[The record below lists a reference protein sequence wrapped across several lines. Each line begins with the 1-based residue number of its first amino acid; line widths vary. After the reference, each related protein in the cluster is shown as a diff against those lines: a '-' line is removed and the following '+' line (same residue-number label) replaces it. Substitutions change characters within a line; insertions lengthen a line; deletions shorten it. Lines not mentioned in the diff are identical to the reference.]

1 MKKYFLFAAVAG
13 MLASCSSESL
23 TGSDPKIEPTTQE
36 DLVPIEINVA
46 NGVSSKAIT
55 RGEGTIGGTTDGTNK
70 WFNQE
75 VNVFMFKKG
84 SLNIAYELKADG
96 TDDTTKPLYDNT
108 VMTTPNNAT
117 AGQAYEY
124 TDATHKQHKYY
135 PIKGNYDFWGY
146 FIDDAANGA
155 ISGYGNTGEILAPFI
170 IDGTQDLMA
179 AKTVIDLGTP
189 SSPGAD
195 AAAIAAIDND
205 DTNDATKQDAGAGR
219 DHSTRYYSAFAAR
232 RNLQPNL
239 TFQHLLTR
247 LTFNV
252 IGGNAATCGWTGT
265 PGAMVAPGTGTTY
278 KGVFVKSITIKS
290 KTTGNIVA
298 AYTDPST
305 HQYAKNLIKFDDTP
319 VADLELTSADKYSAA
334 EAAAASDPT
343 LEGKVKP
350 LIESAITVGD
360 LTIDGA
366 GWSKIIHPTA
376 TAENAFDLVPVGG
389 ALLVAPADTYDM
401 TIVLGQYLLD
411 LEDTSNPAASTYVVK
426 EFTVPVTGIAPDAS
440 SVDPEDGH
448 KTFLPGYS
456 YSIDITVYGAEEIK
470 INTTLSK
477 WETAATAVQVDAE

>member
-70 WFNQE
+70 WSNQK

-84 SLNIAYELKADG
+84 TLNIAYELQADG

-108 VMTTPNNAT
+108 VMTTPNDLT
-117 AGQAYEY
+117 KGQAFEY
-124 TDATHKQHKYY
+124 TDATHIQHRYY

-155 ISGYGNTGEILAPFI
+155 ISGYGDTGEILAPFI

-179 AKTVIDLGTP
+179 AKSAPDPT
-189 SSPGAD
+189 AD
-195 AAAIAAIDND
+195 ATAIADIDADDKND
-205 DTNDATKQDAGAGR
+205 DTKVNPSAGR

-290 KTTGNIVA
+290 KTTGSIVA

-319 VADLELTSADKYSAA
+319 VADLELTSASKYSAA
-334 EAAAASDPT
+334 EATAASDPT

-350 LIESAITVGD
+350 LIESAITVAD
-360 LTIDGA
+360 LKIDGA

-411 LEDTSNPAASTYVVK
+411 LEDTTDPTASTYVVK
-426 EFTVPVTGIAPDAS
+426 EFTVPVTGIAPAAD
-440 SVDPEDGH
+440 SVDPEDSH

-456 YSIDITVYGAEEIK
+456 YQIDITVYGAEEIK

-477 WETAATAVQVDAE
+477 WETSATAVEIDAE